1 MSDIN
6 YSRHGDY
13 LLPDISIREPPREL
27 TEPINRYGA
36 MRRSFLKT
44 HRPILYS
51 ALALSD
57 RLYPHLR
64 ETQQNAH
71 KRLDEVMSDMLALYP
86 APNKAADS
94 LKWAAHM
101 TEMRRAAEMA
111 MLDEVVY
118 A

>member
-1 MSDIN
+1 
-6 YSRHGDY
+6 
-13 LLPDISIREPPREL
+13 
-27 TEPINRYGA
+27 
-36 MRRSFLKT
+36 
-44 HRPILYS
+44 
-51 ALALSD
+51 
-57 RLYPHLR
+57 
-64 ETQQNAH
+64 
-71 KRLDEVMSDMLALYP
+71 MSDMLALYP